1 MSVYAFVKVETIG
14 DAYTCA
20 SGVPVR
26 NPNHAAELANMALA
40 IRIAVA
46 DTKVSKFL
54 DKASLALTYN
64 FKFTYVFE

>member
-1 MSVYAFVKVETIG
+1 MVVVKVETIG

-26 NPNHAAELANMALA
+26 NPNHAAELADMALA

-46 DTKVSKFL
+46 EFKVRS
-54 DKASLALTYN
+54 
-64 FKFTYVFE
+64 